1 MGIDDIWLYGSIFVS
16 IAVRKSF
23 WGFSQGGAPPTSW
36 KLMGN
41 ISYWLKLD
49 LYHRYIMVYHGI
61 SIYLYIYIYNH
72 KKFRHQL
79 RQLWITT
86 SQALYA
92 ALPSTD
98 LARRFWASHLTF
110 SNSASA
116 MILWM
121 IHTLFTHMFN
131 PCMGNIPINIIYMY
145 ILYYISYI
153 MYIQLNYM

>member
-23 WGFSQGGAPPTSW
+23 WGFSQGGARQLHENWWVT
-36 KLMGN
+36 
-41 ISYWLKLD
+41 
-49 LYHRYIMVYHGI
+49 YHTGSNWICIIGI
-61 SIYLYIYIYNH
+61 SWYIHISIHIYIYNH

-86 SQALYA
+86 SQAPYA

-131 PCMGNIPINIIYMY
+131 PCMGNIPINIIYICTY
-145 ILYYISYI
+145 YTILVTLCIY
-153 MYIQLNYM
+153 N

>member
-1 MGIDDIWLYGSIFVS
+1 MS
-16 IAVRKSF
+16 IAVRQSF
-23 WGFSQGGAPPTSW
+23 WGFSQLKYQPFLCSGG
-36 KLMGN
+36 
-41 ISYWLKLD
+41 YWTFDPHLGGIPRWCPANFMKTIVT
-49 LYHRYIMVYHGI
+49 YHTGSNWICIIGI
-61 SIYLYIYIYNH
+61 SWYIHISIHIYIYNH

-86 SQALYA
+86 LQAPYA

-116 MILWM
+116 MILWI

-131 PCMGNIPINIIYMY
+131 PCMGNIPINIIYIY
-145 ILYYISYI
+145 IYVHI
-153 MYIQLNYM
+153 IQY

>member
-1 MGIDDIWLYGSIFVS
+1 MIIWVNIRVDSCEKIFLGLFP
-16 IAVRKSF
+16 R
-23 WGFSQGGAPPTSW
+23 WCPPTSW

-49 LYHRYIMVYHGI
+49 LYHRYIMVYPY
-61 SIYLYIYIYNH
+61 IYTYIYIYNH

-86 SQALYA
+86 SQAPYA

-153 MYIQLNYM
+153 MYIQLNNM